1 MSASDPDS
9 RLLLI
14 MRHGKAESGG
24 GQPDQE
30 RTLVEKGW
38 AQARLVGEYLESQG
52 VRPTRVLV
60 SDAERTRETWE
71 GVQASM
77 PGFDGKVTFHEEIYS
92 GGTGEVLELIR
103 DVKAKHAVVLV
114 VGHEPTMA
122 HLVTGLAD
130 DDSDPSSAAQARI
143 GMPTGG
149 TAVLSGVLPTWA
161 ELGEESLTLHTI
173 VRP

>member
-1 MSASDPDS
+1 
-9 RLLLI
+9 

-103 DVKAKHAVVLV
+103 ETKPD
-114 VGHEPTMA
+114 
-122 HLVTGLAD
+122 
-130 DDSDPSSAAQARI
+130 
-143 GMPTGG
+143 
-149 TAVLSGVLPTWA
+149 AVLNSVDPVFNVPLFDACFEAGVTYLDMAMTLSEPHPERPF
-161 ELGEESLTLHTI
+161 ELTGVKLGDYQFECSFHVALGQIGTMT
-173 VRP
+173 VTSA